1 MPKLSEEDKTLR
13 TKIILRIVELR
24 GNKTPKQVEF
34 ANELGLDKQQINSWE
49 SLSNDRGIS
58 IYSINKICKGLNKS
72 LKEFFDSPI
81 FNDEDDS

>member
-1 MPKLSEEDKTLR
+1 MPKLSEEDKALR

-24 GNKTPKQVEF
+24 GKKTSKQIEF
-34 ANELGLDKQQINSWE
+34 ADKLGLDKQQINSWE

-58 IYSINKICKGLNKS
+58 IYSINKICKGLNTS

-81 FNDEDDS
+81 FNDEDCT